1 MTIKPSTNL
10 PKTVRSTKG
19 LRDALFDEMDAL
31 REGKTT
37 PHISSAMSKL
47 AVQIINSVRL
57 EIEYQKHVASTP
69 EHDTALNLSPI
80 LLGRA
85 A

>member
-1 MTIKPSTNL
+1 MTTKAMPT
-10 PKTVRSTKG
+10 KTVRSTKG

-37 PHISSAMSKL
+37 PHISSAMAKL

-69 EHDTALNLSPI
+69 GANEILNINPI
-80 LLGRA
+80 MLGRVG
-85 A
+85 

>member
-1 MTIKPSTNL
+1 MAKAVLPS
-10 PKTVRSTKG
+10 KTVRSTKG

-57 EIEYQKHVASTP
+57 EIEYQKHVASTTDMN
-69 EHDTALNLSPI
+69 ESLALSPI
-80 LLGRA
+80 LLGKA

>member
-1 MTIKPSTNL
+1 MKVKNI
-10 PKTVRSTKG
+10 VRSTKG

-31 REGKTT
+31 RNGKSN
-37 PHISSAMSKL
+37 PHVASAQAKL

-57 EIEYQKHVASTP
+57 DIEYQKHISSTP
-69 EHDTALNLSPI
+69 GSSGLGMSINPI
-80 LLGRA
+80 LLGNA

>member
-1 MTIKPSTNL
+1 MST
-10 PKTVRSTKG
+10 KTVRSTKG
-19 LRDALFDEMDAL
+19 LRDALFDEMDSL

-37 PHISSAMSKL
+37 PHIASAMAKL

-57 EIEYQKHVASTP
+57 EIDYQKHVASTP
-69 EHDTALNLSPI
+69 GVEQALNISPI
-80 LLGRA
+80 LLGKA